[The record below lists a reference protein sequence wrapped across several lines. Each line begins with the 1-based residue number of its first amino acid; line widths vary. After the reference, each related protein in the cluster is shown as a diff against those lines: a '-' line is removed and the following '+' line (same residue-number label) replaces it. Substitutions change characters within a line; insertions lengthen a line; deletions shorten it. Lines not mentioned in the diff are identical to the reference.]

1 MSHAL
6 RWVAELCMAGA
17 VIGCAYTIA
26 AGIMLLARGAVRDAM
41 PPPLSFPPVT
51 VLKPLCGAE
60 PGLLERLAAF
70 CAQDYA
76 GPVQVVFGVQ
86 VASDPAIEVVREL
99 QARFPRFPIALQVD
113 GREHGGNRKVSNLI
127 NMLPLARHDTLIIS
141 DCDMIVGPHYL
152 SEVAATLAQP
162 GVGAASCLYYGV
174 AADSISSRLAALAI
188 NTHFLPLVVTALRL
202 RLAQPCFGATIAI
215 RGGLLDEI
223 GGLGAFGDVLPDDHA
238 IGYSVRSTGR
248 EVAFAPTAIGHACPD
263 CGLGTT
269 WSRQLR
275 VARTIRLIDPI
286 GYAGTII
293 ANPFA
298 LALVA
303 ALMGSPGAAAVM
315 SCALVCR
322 IILCAGA
329 QRAFRMPPQPYW
341 LIPVHDVIAF
351 AIYAVSFAGT
361 TVMWRGYRYSV
372 AEDGTMTKDAA
383 RSA

>member
-6 RWVAELCMAGA
+6 RWIAELCTAGA
-17 VIGCAYTIA
+17 VIGCAYTLA
-26 AGIMLLARGAVRDAM
+26 AGIMLLARRSARNAV
-41 PPPLSFPPVT
+41 PPPASFLPVT
-51 VLKPLCGAE
+51 ILKPLCGAE
-60 PGLLERLAAF
+60 PGLFDRLAAF
-70 CAQDYA
+70 CSQDYA

-86 VASDPAIEVVREL
+86 AASDPAIEMVREL
-99 QARFPRFPIALQVD
+99 QARFPRLPIALQID

-152 SEVAATLAQP
+152 AEVVATLARP
-162 GVGAASCLYYGV
+162 GVGAASCLYHGV
-174 AADSISSRLAALAI
+174 AAGSVASRLAALAI

-202 RLAQPCFGATIAI
+202 HLAQPCFGATIAT
-215 RGGLLDEI
+215 RRALLDDVGGLR
-223 GGLGAFGDVLPDDHA
+223 AFGDVLPDDHA
-238 IGYSVRSTGR
+238 IGQSVRGAGHA
-248 EVAFAPTAIGHACPD
+248 VAFAPTAIGHACPD
-263 CGLGTT
+263 DDMGATL
-269 WSRQLR
+269 SRLLR

-298 LALVA
+298 LALTA
-303 ALMGSPGAAAVM
+303 ALLGASDAGAMMG
-315 SCALVCR
+315 CALVCR
-322 IILCAGA
+322 MILCACA
-329 QRAFRMPPQPYW
+329 QHAFRLPAQPYW

-361 TVMWRGYRYSV
+361 TVMWRGYRYRV
-372 AEDGTMTKDAA
+372 AEDGTMSRDAP